1 MKPLIIG
8 IILMFTV
15 TITAQRQVEKSMTI
29 SSGQD
34 LFLNFKFAENIKIEQ
49 WNKNEVL
56 AKVSV
61 NIDDGEGN
69 EFFSLETETSGET
82 VEMRSEFGDYFK
94 NKWSDKNRKNNYYN
108 NATTDIV
115 YTVYVPM
122 NVNLKIKSISGNV
135 ETNSFKGNLKTD
147 LVAGDVTIKSYD
159 GELWLKTVSGD
170 LDVTMQNADINVK
183 TLTGTIYSNIDMDKS
198 GDGKQS
204 SGHNKIQTKI
214 NKGGKLVKM
223 ETVSGDI
230 FLRKS

>member
-1 MKPLIIG
+1 MKNII
-8 IILMFTV
+8 IAIVLMFSV
-15 TITAQRQVEKSMTI
+15 SITAQRQVEKSMTV

-34 LFLNFKFAENIKIEQ
+34 IFLNFKFAENIKIEQ

-61 NIDDGEGN
+61 NIDDGEGD
-69 EFFSLETETSGET
+69 EFFSLETETIGET
-82 VEMRSEFGDYFK
+82 VEMRSEFGDYFE
-94 NKWSDKNRKNNYYN
+94 NKNRKDRNYWN
-108 NATTDIV
+108 RNTTTDII

-122 NVNLKIKSISGNV
+122 NANLKIKSISGDV
-135 ETNSFKGNLKTD
+135 ESNSFKGNLKTD

-170 LDVTMQNADINVK
+170 LDVTMENADINVK

-198 GDGKQS
+198 ADGKKS